1 MMKKVIWA
9 CQKCLDFRI
18 LRATTL
24 LPKELC
30 LKSLALR
37 DWESKTQLPI
47 PKLLNMTLIL
57 GVKVQIVT
65 AVEVLAKI
73 LKLVE

>member
-1 MMKKVIWA
+1 MRKVIWV

-24 LPKELC
+24 LLKELC
-30 LKSLALR
+30 LKSLALG

-47 PKLLNMTLIL
+47 LKLLNMTLIL